1 MVSVLEFLSRLFGAS
16 EPSGKVAKERLR
28 LVLVHD
34 RANVSPQILVLL
46 KEELIGV
53 ISKYM
58 EIDESG
64 LEVNL
69 DRSDDTVA
77 LVANIPVKQVKRVV
91 GAAE

>member
-1 MVSVLEFLSRLFGAS
+1 MLEFLGRLLGTQDGS
-16 EPSGKVAKERLR
+16 KTKAKERLR

-34 RANVSPQILVLL
+34 RSSLSPGLVESL
-46 KEELIGV
+46 KEELIQV

-69 DRSDDTVA
+69 DQSDDSVA
-77 LVANIPVKQVKRVV
+77 LVANIPVRNVKRP
-91 GAAE
+91 AQRD